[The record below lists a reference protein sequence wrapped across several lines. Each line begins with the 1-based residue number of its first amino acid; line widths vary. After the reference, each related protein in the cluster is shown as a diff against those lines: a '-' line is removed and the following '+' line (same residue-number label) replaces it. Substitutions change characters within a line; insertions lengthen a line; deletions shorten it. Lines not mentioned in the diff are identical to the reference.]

1 MAGRLVP
8 LLRACMGHSLI
19 WSCGKPC
26 GKRVNEFLSQSYFKY
41 HFLKSSWH
49 TVNWNSIHNSSRQNQ
64 IRFSG
69 HHLCVTTSFMTS
81 HNLWQCTSLHSRNV
95 SHHCLGEVLH
105 KLLQRGALEYFK
117 DRVLDFLLVVH
128 VVALMTTE
136 LVFCHHLKTGQKL
149 VTRL

>member
-1 MAGRLVP
+1 MTH
-8 LLRACMGHSLI
+8 C
-19 WSCGKPC
+19 
-26 GKRVNEFLSQSYFKY
+26 Q
-41 HFLKSSWH
+41 
-49 TVNWNSIHNSSRQNQ
+49 WNSIHNSSRQNQ